1 MDGIDDR
8 FARRL
13 SGWARSLPPGSII
26 SIPPSILADQLRPTA
41 PELIA
46 SEGLLRAQ
54 KAWAS
59 ALELW
64 QDEDDAFEFLIRKHA
79 MLEDRR
85 PIVAAMD
92 SNEGLRSVRS
102 IIGRLRYG
110 SAA

>member
-13 SGWARSLPPGSII
+13 SGWARSLPPASII
-26 SIPPSILADQLRPTA
+26 AISPSILADQLRPTE

-46 SEGLLRAQ
+46 SDGLLRAQ

-64 QDEDDAFEFLIRKHA
+64 QDEDDAFEFLIRKQQCWRIGGQSLQLWIA
-79 MLEDRR
+79 MRDCDLFG
-85 PIVAAMD
+85 VL
-92 SNEGLRSVRS
+92 SEG
-102 IIGRLRYG
+102 
-110 SAA
+110 